1 MEQRVFQAYAG
12 KFGGT
17 FARLLLTMHAIE
29 NCPGWAFNE
38 GLEKRERLKVVGE
51 ETARRTFE
59 IMTRFLIPHAI
70 RQYERLGATASISF
84 GVPDDRDQGEAVWQG
99 QIDAP
104 SSSVPS
110 LDVLATG
117 SSERDI
123 ARRSIHDR

>member
-1 MEQRVFQAYAG
+1 MPQ
-12 KFGGT
+12 
-17 FARLLLTMHAIE
+17 LH
-29 NCPGWAFNE
+29 
-38 GLEKRERLKVVGE
+38 REHG
-51 ETARRTFE
+51 ARRRE
-59 IMTRFLIPHAI
+59 EDEMIKGLHH
-70 RQYERLGATASISF
+70 
-84 GVPDDRDQGEAVWQG
+84 QGEAVWQG